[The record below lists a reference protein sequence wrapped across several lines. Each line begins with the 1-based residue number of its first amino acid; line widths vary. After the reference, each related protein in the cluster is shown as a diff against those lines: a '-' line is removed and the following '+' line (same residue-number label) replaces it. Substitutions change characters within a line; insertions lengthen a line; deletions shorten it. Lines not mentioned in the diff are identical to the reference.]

1 MMRPMVLAPASA
13 KPGAADFPTNSLAR
27 LLAKPFLS
35 GLDGFRVDLY
45 N

>member
-1 MMRPMVLAPASA
+1 MRPMALAPVSA
-13 KPGAADFPTNSLAR
+13 KLRATDFPTNSSAR

-35 GLDGFRVDLY
+35 GLDGFRVGLY